1 MEENFNKLLIVISIL
16 LALILLCDGTKIE
29 CSKDSPTINN
39 PEFKDTPFPRPE
51 QVKLGDNYEIS
62 LRYTNWI
69 TSETAKFVEQSVN
82 GSTVISKTTPKSVTT
97 LYRGVDRK
105 LYVET
110 NMTHDN
116 VGQVCTGAPT
126 ESQMNI
132 YGLSPTFAKFLN
144 GSNSFV
150 SILESIIFDT
160 HQFNRTFL
168 DNSTNITA
176 GVETVS
182 WVGCARGVS
191 NTTNNVQIDVYFAGD
206 KTLQQPYNGNFHNPQ
221 VMTIHLQ
228 IFQEEQS
235 KDNTT
240 KINVIEHISF
250 DLVTL
255 DTVDPM
261 QKDTILM
268 PPRGLFCTDLP
279 KVECPHDLPSRFVAQ
294 MEYTDSVNNAKDDIE
309 VLYDE
314 SEHIFSISMDFQP
327 NSDVP
332 LLGNTFLAGPTKV
345 IHDFNYGL
353 QYVFVENFVRLSR
366 FATVLSR
373 DGSVCQGVEP
383 IDTKMGDV
391 GKGPNGT
398 LTMRSAAEMLF
409 NLTGQEFYYA
419 GKVRAEENNMLLVSY
434 VTRKVDSNGNEVV
447 IEMLYREEAWSANG
461 PQKPNLHCITQ
472 YHRKKTG
479 EIVRR
484 STIRINALISNN
496 EGVSILDY
504 GVFQCLRN
512 YDGNRIFFLS
522 LENVAMED
530 VSKAGFTRVKSALAR
545 TIAHSAN
552 VSVLRLSNLMFT
564 QQGSEMLA
572 CFMIGEK
579 SDVKS
584 PAKTAYFH
592 EELSVDAARRALNRT
607 INATDGLTVKIPALG
622 PKQPAL
628 SFTSKKFGLLPNHNM
643 PSPQPAYI
651 GYSGQAMFV
660 MAVFMFTFGITAVIG
675 SYVFYVK
682 RQSIRGMA
690 YQVFE

>member
-1 MEENFNKLLIVISIL
+1 MEENFNKLLIIISIL
-16 LALILLCDGTKIE
+16 LALILVCDGTKIE
-29 CSKDSPTINN
+29 CSKDSPTIND
-39 PEFKDTPFPRPE
+39 PQFKNTPFPRPE

-82 GSTVISKTTPKSVTT
+82 GSTVISKTTPKSLTT

-105 LYVET
+105 LYVKT

-116 VGQVCTGAPT
+116 VGHVCTGAPT

-150 SILESIIFDT
+150 SILESIILDT

-182 WVGCARGVS
+182 WVGCAR
-191 NTTNNVQIDVYFAGD
+191 
-206 KTLQQPYNGNFHNPQ
+206 
-221 VMTIHLQ
+221 
-228 IFQEEQS
+228 EQS

-261 QKDTILM
+261 QKDTILT

-294 MEYTDSVNNAKDDIE
+294 MEHTDSVNNAKDDIE

-353 QYVFVENFVRLSR
+353 QYV
-366 FATVLSR
+366 LSR

-383 IDTKMGDV
+383 IDSKMGDV

-434 VTRKVDSNGNEVV
+434 VTRKVDSSGNEVV

-484 STIRINALISNN
+484 STIRMNALISNN
-496 EGVSILDY
+496 E
-504 GVFQCLRN
+504 
-512 YDGNRIFFLS
+512 
-522 LENVAMED
+522 VAMED

-584 PAKTAYFH
+584 PAKT